1 MYVFF
6 MSNEAGSITL
16 EDTMISVKVI
26 HISNDQIKE

>member
-1 MYVFF
+1 MFFFF

-16 EDTMISVKVI
+16 EGATISVKEI